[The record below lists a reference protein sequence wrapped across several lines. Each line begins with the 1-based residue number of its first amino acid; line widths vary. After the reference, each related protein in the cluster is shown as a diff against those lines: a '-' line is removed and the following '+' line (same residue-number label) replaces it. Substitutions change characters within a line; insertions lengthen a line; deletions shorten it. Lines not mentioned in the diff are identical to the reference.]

1 MGRQNW
7 IGGTPIASRES
18 GVHNGL
24 WYPAIEIY
32 SESDGP
38 HGTSQQRFILHDGLP
53 SNRFPVDYVGR
64 KLDLSDPH
72 VLIDQW
78 RRLKTHGD

>member
-1 MGRQNW
+1 MGRQDW
-7 IGGTPIASRES
+7 TGGTPIASRES

-38 HGTSQQRFILHDGLP
+38 HGTAQQRFILHDLGAGP
-53 SNRFPVDYVGR
+53 AKAKRIQGVS
-64 KLDLSDPH
+64 
-72 VLIDQW
+72 
-78 RRLKTHGD
+78 